1 MKRKIVSIIILII
14 LLFNASI
21 IGYTFKDSIV
31 DFVDIIKRTP
41 STLETNNYINNVI
54 PNTFNITD
62 NFEPNNYQDLINIYF
77 TVLSSGMNEF
87 TFYCSK
93 EYEECIDDIK
103 IITADDKTLSAI
115 NNFVHTYNS
124 FKKIRTKYSENGKV
138 VIIID
143 KLYSKETINEINL
156 KVEEIYNDIYRENKS
171 IEENIKYIH
180 NYIIN
185 NTKYD
190 IDYINENSL
199 IPSNTAYG
207 PLFYNKA
214 ICSGYTDL
222 MSLFL
227 YKMDIPN
234 YKISNDKHIWNYV
247 YLNNEWLHL
256 DLTWDDPVQP
266 NNEDVLRYYFFLANK
281 DELYMHDKDD
291 EHIFDKAMYEK
302 N

>member
-143 KLYSKETINEINL
+143 KLYSKETIDEINL

-180 NYIIN
+180 IIG
-185 NTKYD
+185 
-190 IDYINENSL
+190 L
-199 IPSNTAYG
+199 
-207 PLFYNKA
+207 
-214 ICSGYTDL
+214 
-222 MSLFL
+222 
-227 YKMDIPN
+227 
-234 YKISNDKHIWNYV
+234 
-247 YLNNEWLHL
+247 
-256 DLTWDDPVQP
+256 
-266 NNEDVLRYYFFLANK
+266 
-281 DELYMHDKDD
+281 
-291 EHIFDKAMYEK
+291 
-302 N
+302 